1 MVEFNEEN
9 HIYKVDGNIVPSVTQ
24 LLHFL
29 FPNKYKG
36 VPAEVL
42 SNKANYGTEIHSL
55 IEKVND
61 MNITDPLD
69 AYSLEYSDGLMIN
82 SITNYINVKNKYKFK
97 PIAQELMVYNKYLAG
112 RFDLISEMNNKICLM
127 DIKTTYI
134 LDREYLSWQL
144 SIYNYLNKEIK
155 AEELYAIWVPK
166 NNDVQ
171 LIKIKFKSDKE
182 IINLIMTYYLEEKNM
197 RIIL

>member
-36 VPAEVL
+36 VPAKVL
-42 SNKANYGTEIHSL
+42 SDKASYGTEIHSL

-197 RIIL
+197 KIIL